1 MTDEMTD
8 EQTNA
13 HKEAEDAARKGAAEL
28 LERVADRIGLH
39 AGARAVF
46 GEPVER
52 DGVTV
57 IPVAQTIIGTGAGSG
72 SSADDEL
79 GAGAGGG
86 ALSRPLGY
94 IEIGAGGARYVPLHP
109 SWANPGALAATVI
122 VVLIVSRALVKIAGR

>member
-1 MTDEMTD
+1 MTD

-13 HKEAEDAARKGAAEL
+13 HQEAEAAARQGAAEL

-72 SSADDEL
+72 SSADEEL

-94 IEIGAGGARYVPLHP
+94 IEIVAGGARYVPLQP
-109 SWANPGALAATVI
+109 SWVNPGALAATVI
-122 VVLIVSRALVKIAGR
+122 VVLIVSRTLVKIAGR